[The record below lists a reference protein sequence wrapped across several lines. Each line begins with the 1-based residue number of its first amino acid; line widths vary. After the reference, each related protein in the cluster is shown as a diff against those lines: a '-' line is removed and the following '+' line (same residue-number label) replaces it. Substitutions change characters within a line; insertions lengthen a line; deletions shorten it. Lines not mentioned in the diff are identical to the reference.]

1 MVFVGMCKYNSL
13 DLVCMLSEIREL
25 REHKIDTGHIRL
37 REHKP
42 AVDKKNATLYL
53 TGNNLLTFTKYMGYD
68 PEFSAGNAGFAQGID
83 TGLDPLFRSVT
94 LGIRIGL

>member
-1 MVFVGMCKYNSL
+1 MVFVGMRKYNSL

-25 REHKIDTGHIRL
+25 RQHKIDTGHIRL

-53 TGNNLLTFTKYMGYD
+53 HKEAVATNLAEASKKYNT
-68 PEFSAGNAGFAQGID
+68 SR
-83 TGLDPLFRSVT
+83 RSHRSQASQHHQR
-94 LGIRIGL
+94 GEPAAA